1 MPCSFTTTISG
12 TECIGDSLVR
22 INTNYSNLD
31 TAACSLSAQMTD
43 LKANLVAGNLKGPTG
58 PSGDRFYAPV
68 GTIAAFAGTNNTAL
82 LADKWVLCDGARK
95 LVNDGNVD
103 YTALAA
109 ALNTY
114 DPTNSGYFFVPN
126 LTNRLIVGK
135 GIYNALGSLDTVTFA
150 AGTANSLTYA
160 NLQYYIKY

>member
-31 TAACSLSAQMTD
+31 TAACSLSAQMKD
-43 LKANLVAGNLKGPTG
+43 LKDNLIAGNLKGPTG
-58 PSGDRFYAPV
+58 VAGDSFFAPI
-68 GTIAAFAGTNNTAL
+68 GTIAAFAGITTYTLLTN
-82 LADKWVLCDGARK
+82 KWVLCDGAKK

-103 YTALAA
+103 YSALAEV
-109 ALNTY
+109 LNTY
-114 DPTNSGYFFVPN
+114 DTVNRGYFYVPN

-135 GIYNALGSLDTVTFA
+135 GVYNTLGSLDTVTFA
-150 AGTANSLTYA
+150 AGTANSLSYA